1 MTLNSAVS
9 GTRTREAYERLRAA
23 ILRGELRPNEPLI
36 EADLA
41 DLLEVSRTPIR
52 EGLQRLA
59 ADGLIVSRRRGWA
72 VREHTR
78 EEIQDIYHVRAAL
91 EGYAARL
98 TALQASDEK
107 LVEIQ
112 AISRGGGQ
120 RLDERRTHLV
130 EANDRF
136 HEAIVG
142 ASGNHLLSD
151 LVRRSCQYHFNY
163 RIAAVYS
170 DAEVAAAV
178 AGHRQLARA
187 LRARDADSAESI
199 ARQHVLEALDNVLQ
213 KLR

>member
-1 MTLNSAVS
+1 MTLNNAA
-9 GTRTREAYERLRAA
+9 GTRTQDVYERLRAA

-52 EGLQRLA
+52 EGMQRLA
-59 ADGLIVSRRRGWA
+59 ADGLIVNRRRGWA

-78 EEIQDIYHVRAAL
+78 EEIRDIYHVRAAL

-98 TALQASDEK
+98 TAQQASDED
-107 LVEIQ
+107 LIEIQ
-112 AISRGGGQ
+112 AISRGGQ

-130 EANDRF
+130 EANDKF
-136 HEAIVG
+136 HEAIVD

-163 RIAAVYS
+163 RIAAVYTDS
-170 DAEVAAAV
+170 ETAAAI

-199 ARQHVLEALDNVLQ
+199 ARQHVLEALDYVLQ